1 MKNLKKLSREDK
13 KSIVAG
19 IGFPACCFEGG
30 GPGEGGC
37 SAGEICSGG
46 KCVPY
51 GGNPGGGGGNPGG
64 GDSYTCICPWGTFTQ
79 STPCP
84 ELYCI
89 TG

>member
-1 MKNLKKLSREDK
+1 MKNLKKLSRESK
-13 KSIVAG
+13 RETVAG
-19 IGFPACCFEGG
+19 VGTPAFCFEGG

-37 SAGEICSGG
+37 SAGNICSGG

-51 GGNPGGGGGNPGG
+51 EGPGGG

-84 ELYCI
+84 EFYCI